1 MKLHYPIHNLC
12 TRLLKKCVNFLGY
25 VASKILTQGTIA
37 SLEKFCA
44 LVQGKGWGTGTIK
57 VEVAACLKLLG
68 SAPKTFVD
76 IGANVGSYTA
86 EVLRCAPHARCLLI
100 EPSKT
105 NITELLKKFV
115 DEDQIVIRQ
124 YALSSESGDRTL
136 YSDVEGSGLASL
148 TKRDLTHR
156 HIGMEICETVRVIR
170 FDELLKTI
178 TFLDQFIDYIKIDVE
193 GHELEVLAGFGDDLA
208 KVRLVQFEFGGC
220 NIDTRTFMR
229 DFWNFFQKNGFA
241 IYRIT
246 PSGPQQIFHYS
257 EALEYFVTTN
267 FIAVNKLLL

>member
-1 MKLHYPIHNLC
+1 MKQHYPIFILC
-12 TRLLKKCVNFLGY
+12 TRLFKQCVNFLGY

-37 SLEKFCA
+37 SLEKLCA

-68 SAPKTFVD
+68 SSPKTFVD

-86 EVLRCAPHARCLLI
+86 EVLRRAPHARCLLI

-105 NITELLKKFV
+105 NTAKLSKKFQ
-115 DEDQIVIRQ
+115 DQDQIIIRQ

-156 HIGMEICETVRVIR
+156 YIEMEICETVRVIR

-178 TFLDQFIDYIKIDVE
+178 PFLDQLIDYIKIDVE
-193 GHELEVLAGFGDDLA
+193 GHELEVLTSFGDDLA
-208 KVRLVQFEFGGC
+208 RVRLVQFEFGGC

-229 DFWNFFQKNGFA
+229 DFWNFFQKNGFT

-267 FIAVNKLLL
+267 FIAVNKVLL